1 MRENVAV
8 RGHGNGSKS
17 EGEEPGP
24 HPRGGQKD
32 RHGTMVRRSEL
43 GRAMGKVH
51 RSSWMRS
58 GSEQSFASKEK
69 NESLM
74 TKWVNEQVTG
84 R

>member
-8 RGHGNGSKS
+8 RGRGNGSKS

-32 RHGTMVRRSEL
+32 RHGTTVRRSEL
-43 GRAMGKVH
+43 GRAVGKVH

-58 GSEQSFASKEK
+58 GSEQSFASKVEK
-69 NESLM
+69 
-74 TKWVNEQVTG
+74 
-84 R
+84 